1 MPTAPLSEL
10 SAQNVLYARAR
21 LGEGPL
27 WDGTKQVLYWVD
39 IHNHRVHVFE
49 PSSGDDCHWEVGDL
63 GSAIALMGSDK
74 LLVALGSRI
83 ASLDL
88 TSGAV
93 DTLSTFD
100 FEVPGTRFNDGKC
113 DPQGRF
119 WIGTISPQPG
129 TAALYRYDPD
139 GSVRVMETGLTIA
152 NGLGWSPDGTT
163 FYLTD
168 SPLRKIY
175 AYRFDGAT
183 GEISD
188 RTVVID
194 LDDEPVEPDG
204 LAIDNDG
211 NIWTALW
218 DGWSVACFSPAG
230 EALGRVKLPVQR
242 PTCPTFGGP
251 QRQTLY
257 VTTASVGLSQQAIQQ
272 GFYAGDLFAIATPAP
287 GLATNPFAA

>member
-139 GSVRVMETGLTIA
+139 GSVRVMETGLTIS

-257 VTTASVGLSQQAIQQ
+257 VTTASVGLSQQEIQQ